1 MTLIINLNCKEGIVM
16 ASDSQ
21 AVALSSNSV
30 PIKYDIQ
37 KIYKIGKH
45 TLFGAS
51 GAISLIQRTEEIL
64 QSFKAEF
71 DKGLTTG
78 LRERI
83 KSELFPILKKASED
97 HKNYHH
103 SADGMPTINILIST
117 MDSNRNYRTWHIAK
131 DCNDEFLEKVGYT
144 ASGNGDLFAYT
155 LLKNYTPK
163 QLELK
168 KGVLVAYRIMKDA
181 IAVSAFGLSE
191 PIDIWTLKDGK
202 IENLD
207 KGQIA
212 ELNERYLD
220 WKIKEAEVL
229 NLQMAV

>member
-1 MTLIINLNCKEGIVM
+1 M

-37 KIYKIGKH
+37 KIYKIGNH

-64 QSFKAEF
+64 QGFKAEF
-71 DKGLTTG
+71 DKGLTTEI
-78 LRERI
+78 RERI
-83 KSELFPILKKASED
+83 KNELFPILKKASED
-97 HKNYHH
+97 HKNFHH
-103 SADGMPTINILIST
+103 STDGMPTINILIST
-117 MDSNRNYRTWHIAK
+117 MDSSHNYRTWHIAK

-155 LLKNYTPK
+155 MLKNYTPK
-163 QLELK
+163 DLELG
-168 KGVLVAYRIMKDA
+168 KGVLVAYRVMKDA
-181 IAVSAFGLSE
+181 IAVSAYGLSE

-202 IENLD
+202 VENLD
-207 KGQIA
+207 KRQLSQLY
-212 ELNERYLD
+212 EQYTT
-220 WKIKEAEVL
+220 WKKREAEVL
-229 NLQMAV
+229 NLEIMV